1 MFSIWLLD
9 MSSSFQGT
17 KTSRSWIKR
26 LWCSGHTGTTK
37 ASTSTKLLNFTTKLL
52 KLSWRNP
59 PKSPARWVP
68 MVSSAGWRWGTRKN
82 TQVLW
87 CSLWTFFLE
96 GIVPMAGKIS
106 SKASN
111 VYIFEKKKQN
121 ILRVTAGWPGIIKI
135 SSFNP
140 KKNNNWQSTPNIG
153 MSSNPQ
159 RVLSRRYGTVLACN
173 YQTPTVREDSLSRV
187 RKRTHEKRYHNLKPT
202 NGDGF
207 LLRFFDGFEQK
218 NNYIVLAAFPIS
230 EMQVKKIEI
239 TEATKVAWSIGQ
251 AIHVFSSDSCNFFS
265 NRVMA
270 TLLEWSLESWYIT

>member
-96 GIVPMAGKIS
+96 GIVPMAGK
-106 SKASN
+106 N
-111 VYIFEKKKQN
+111 IFESLKCLHLRKKKTEHPQGDSWMAGNHQN
-121 ILRVTAGWPGIIKI
+121 QFFQPQ
-135 SSFNP
+135 
-140 KKNNNWQSTPNIG
+140 KKTTTDNQ
-153 MSSNPQ
+153 PQ
-159 RVLSRRYGTVLACN
+159 TLACH
-173 YQTPTVREDSLSRV
+173 PTR
-187 RKRTHEKRYHNLKPT
+187 N
-202 NGDGF
+202 
-207 LLRFFDGFEQK
+207 
-218 NNYIVLAAFPIS
+218 AF
-230 EMQVKKIEI
+230 
-239 TEATKVAWSIGQ
+239 
-251 AIHVFSSDSCNFFS
+251 
-265 NRVMA
+265 
-270 TLLEWSLESWYIT
+270 